1 MKIEKIQK
9 LKERF
14 DQHAQWWDD
23 MHTVE
28 IWKARE
34 LMELLGYQ
42 KWENFVIA
50 IHRAMEACKN
60 AGVEISSH
68 FQASTETVVLGKGA
82 EREIDDYILTRY
94 ACYLVAQNG
103 DPRKEEIAFAQS
115 YFAIQTRRTELIQER
130 LGYVERAV
138 ARYRLR
144 ESEKQLSQNI
154 YERDVDDEG
163 FGRIRS
169 KGDTAL
175 FGMSTAEMKNK
186 LNMPPSRPL
195 ADFLPTL
202 TIAAKNLATEMTN
215 YNVEERDLYGEQ
227 SITDEHVQNNTSV
240 RNMLLE
246 RNIVPENLPPAEDFQ
261 KAERKAKR
269 LEKKLAESVPGLEN
283 NPAMLTVSAE
293 EIPTKDS
300 TRERIVSYLAEHVEA
315 TSSEL
320 AIQLGVSAATISRY
334 TKALAEQGIIYA
346 TTQGK
351 TRIWHQSERDSNTNI

>member
-1 MKIEKIQK
+1 M
-9 LKERF
+9 
-14 DQHAQWWDD
+14 
-23 MHTVE
+23 V
-28 IWKARE
+28 
-34 LMELLGYQ
+34 LLGYDQ
-42 KWENFVIA
+42 WRNFESA
-50 IHRAMEACKN
+50 IQRAMEACKN
-60 AGVEISSH
+60 AGVEISLH

-115 YFAIQTRRTELIQER
+115 YFAIQTRHTELIQER
-130 LGYVERAV
+130 LGYVERAL

-154 YERDVDDEG
+154 YERGVDDEG

-169 KGDTAL
+169 KGDEAL
-175 FGMSTAEMKNK
+175 FGMPTADMKKK
-186 LNMPPSRPL
+186 LDMPPARPL

-215 YNVEERDLYGEQ
+215 YNVEQRDLYGEQ
-227 SITDEHVQNNTSV
+227 AITDEHVQNNTSV
-240 RNMLLE
+240 RTMLLE
-246 RNIVPENLPPAEDFQ
+246 RNIVPENLPPAEDFL
-261 KAERKAKR
+261 KEERKAKR

-283 NPAMLTVSAE
+283 NTAMLSAVGV
-293 EIPTKDS
+293 PTKDS
-300 TRERIVSYLAEHVEA
+300 TRERIVAYLAEHAEA
-315 TSSEL
+315 SSSEL
-320 AIQLGVSAATISRY
+320 AVQLGVSAATISRH

-346 TTQGK
+346 STQGK

>member
-1 MKIEKIQK
+1 MKTEKILE
-9 LKERF
+9 LKDRF
-14 DQHAQWWDD
+14 DRHAQWWDD

-28 IWKARE
+28 IWKARD
-34 LMELLGYQ
+34 LMGLLGYDQ
-42 KWENFVIA
+42 WRNFESA
-50 IHRAMEACKN
+50 IQRAMEACKN
-60 AGVEISSH
+60 AGVETSLH
-68 FQASTETVVLGKGA
+68 FQASTGTVVLGKGA
-82 EREIDDYILTRY
+82 QRAIDDYILTRY

-103 DPRKEEIAFAQS
+103 DPRKKEIAFAQS
-115 YFAIQTRRTELIQER
+115 YFAFQTRRIELIQER
-130 LGYVERAV
+130 LGYVERAE

-154 YERDVDDEG
+154 YERGVDDEG

-186 LNMPPSRPL
+186 LKMPPSRPL

-215 YNVEERDLYGEQ
+215 YNVEQRDLYGEQ
-227 SITDEHVQNNTSV
+227 AITDEHVQNNTSV
-240 RNMLLE
+240 RNMLQE

-293 EIPTKDS
+293 ETPAKANTM
-300 TRERIVSYLAEHVEA
+300 ERIVTYLSEHAEA
-315 TSSEL
+315 SSSEL
-320 AIQLGVSAATISRY
+320 ALQLGVSAATISRY
-334 TKALAEQGIIYA
+334 TKTLAEQGIIYA
-346 TTQGK
+346 STQGK
-351 TRIWHQSERDSNTNI
+351 TRIWHQSAGNKDTNI